1 MRNRIAVLLL
11 LPLMFL
17 TFSGCGG
24 SSLDTLKESAKQ
36 SKLEADKSR
45 EFAYE
50 KLKEGLK
57 NYFVLNVER
66 RNLSIK
72 YTDPKGLV
80 DEKTNKPITNMWDI
94 SAEVNNESLGN
105 IIYIECI
112 YNGDIDDITMIYLE
126 DNQRR
131 TEKRIDQKQGKV
143 ISDKFIKEKLP
154 KVKDVNFIKV
164 TQDKEK
170 NITKYEYSIEGGKK
184 LSVGI
189 NNNTEKVTFF
199 ELK

>member
-1 MRNRIAVLLL
+1 MKKRITILLL
-11 LPLMFL
+11 LSLMLL

-24 SSLDTLKESAKQ
+24 SSLDKLKESAKQ

-57 NYFVLNVER
+57 KYFVLNVER

-72 YTDPKGLV
+72 YKDPKGLV

-105 IIYIECI
+105 IIYIECM
-112 YNGDIDDITMIYLE
+112 YNADIDDMTMMYLE

-131 TEKRIDQKQGKV
+131 TEKRIDPKEGKV

-154 KVKDVNFIKV
+154 KVKDVSFINV

-170 NITKYEYSIEGGKK
+170 NITKYEYSTEGGKK
-184 LSVGI
+184 LFIGI
-189 NNNTEKVTFF
+189 NNNTEKITFF